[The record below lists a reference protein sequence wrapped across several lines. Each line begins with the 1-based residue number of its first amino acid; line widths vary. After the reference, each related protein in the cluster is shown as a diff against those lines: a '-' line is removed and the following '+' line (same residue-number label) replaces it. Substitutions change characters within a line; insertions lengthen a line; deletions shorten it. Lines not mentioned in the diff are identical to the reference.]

1 MADTDSAATYSIK
14 AVAEATG
21 LTVETLRAWERRY
34 RVIEPKRGAG
44 GHRLY
49 TTHDVS
55 RLRRLRET
63 RARGH
68 PIGKIAHLSND
79 ALSRLLSDHPASGG
93 DAAAQAL
100 IERILAAVSKYRP
113 AECDQAMSM
122 AFALMSPLEAVRG
135 VLSPALREV
144 GERWHRGEMS
154 IAQER
159 IASNCARRHLISLL
173 HTFSSVAKGAAV
185 VFATLSGE
193 HHELGILMYATIAA
207 SLSLRTFYLGPDL
220 PAEEVARCALKT
232 DAMAVAISLVNRDP
246 VNRDPLEA
254 TLAQLHVLRR
264 LLPDSMEIW
273 LGGPALVEIDE
284 STLPAQSFRMLEPA
298 DFEQRVGL
306 LEAAR

>member
-1 MADTDSAATYSIK
+1 MSDTESAATYSIK

-55 RLRRLRET
+55 RLRRLHET
-63 RARGH
+63 TARGH
-68 PIGKIAHLSND
+68 AIGKIAHLSND
-79 ALSRLLSDHPASGG
+79 ALSRLLSDHPASSG
-93 DAAAQAL
+93 DTAAQAL
-100 IERILAAVSKYRP
+100 IERILAAVSTYRW
-113 AECDQAMSM
+113 AECDQLMAM
-122 AFALMSPLEAVRG
+122 AFALLAPLEAVRS

-159 IASNCARRHLISLL
+159 IASNCARRQLTLLL
-173 HTFSSVAKGAAV
+173 HTFNSIAKGPAV
-185 VFATLSGE
+185 VFTTLSGE
-193 HHELGILMYATIAA
+193 RHELGILMYATLAA
-207 SLSLRTFYLGPDL
+207 SLRLRTFYLGPDL
-220 PAEEVARCALKT
+220 PAEEAARCAREI
-232 DAMAVAISLVNRDP
+232 DALAVAISLVNHGE
-246 VNRDPLEA
+246 LEP
-254 TLAQLHVLRR
+254 TLAQLHSLRGQ
-264 LLPDSMEIW
+264 LPAAVEIW
-273 LGGPALVEIDE
+273 LGGPALLDIDE
-284 STLPAQSFRMLEPA
+284 SALPPRSIRMLEPG

>member
-1 MADTDSAATYSIK
+1 MSDTESTATYPIK

-55 RLRRLRET
+55 RLRRLQET
-63 RARGH
+63 TARGH

-79 ALSRLLSDHPASGG
+79 ALSRLLSDRPASGDG
-93 DAAAQAL
+93 AAAQAL
-100 IERILAAVSKYRP
+100 IERILAAVSKYRLT
-113 AECDQAMSM
+113 ECDQVMAM
-122 AFALMSPLEAVRG
+122 AFALLSPVEAVHS

-144 GERWHRGEMS
+144 GARWHRGEMC

-159 IASNCARRHLISLL
+159 IASNCARRQLISLL
-173 HTFSSVAKGAAV
+173 HTFNGAAKGAAV

-193 HHELGILMYATIAA
+193 RHELGILMYATVAA
-207 SLSLRTFYLGPDL
+207 SLRLRTFYLGADL
-220 PAEEVARCALKT
+220 PAEEVARCALEIN
-232 DAMAVAISLVNRDP
+232 AMAVAISLVNQGP
-246 VNRDPLEA
+246 FEA
-254 TLAQLHVLRR
+254 TLAQLHTLRR
-264 LLPDSMEIW
+264 RLPDEVEIW
-273 LGGPALVEIDE
+273 LGGPALAEIDK
-284 STLPAQSFRMLEPA
+284 SSLPSRSVPMLEPG

-306 LEAAR
+306 LEAAH

>member
-1 MADTDSAATYSIK
+1 MSDTESAATYSIK

-49 TTHDVS
+49 TSHDVS
-55 RLRRLRET
+55 RLRRLQET
-63 RARGH
+63 TARGH

-79 ALSRLLSDHPASGG
+79 ALSRLLSDHPSGA
-93 DAAAQAL
+93 DAASHAL
-100 IERILAAVSKYRP
+100 IERILAAVGKYRL
-113 AECDQAMSM
+113 AECDQVMAM
-122 AFALMSPLEAVRG
+122 AFALMSPFEAVRS

-144 GERWHRGEMS
+144 GDRWHRGELS

-159 IASNCARRHLISLL
+159 IASNCARRQLTALL
-173 HTFSSVAKGAAV
+173 HTFNSVAKGAAV

-193 HHELGILMYATIAA
+193 RHELGILMYATIAA
-207 SLSLRTFYLGPDL
+207 SLRVRTVYLGPDL
-220 PAEEVARCALKT
+220 PPEEVARCALQIN
-232 DAMAVAISLVNRDP
+232 ALAVAVGLVNHE
-246 VNRDPLEA
+246 PLEA
-254 TLAQLHVLRR
+254 TVAQLHALRCQ
-264 LLPDSMEIW
+264 LPGEVEIW
-273 LGGPALVEIDE
+273 LGGPALVDIDE
-284 STLPAQSFRMLEPA
+284 SALPSRSVRMLEPG

>member
-1 MADTDSAATYSIK
+1 MSDPDSAATYSIK

-34 RVIEPKRGAG
+34 RVIEPQRGSG

-49 TTHDVS
+49 TARDVS

-63 RARGH
+63 TARGH

-79 ALSRLLSDHPASGG
+79 ALSRLLSDPGG
-93 DAAAQAL
+93 QDAAAKSL
-100 IERILAAVSKYRP
+100 IERILAAVGKYRP
-113 AECDQAMSM
+113 TECDQVMAM
-122 AFALMSPLEAVRG
+122 AFALLSPFEVVRN

-144 GERWHRGEMS
+144 GDRWHRGELS

-159 IASNCARRHLISLL
+159 IASNCARRQLAALL
-173 HTFSSVAKGAAV
+173 HTFNSIAKGPAV

-193 HHELGILMYATIAA
+193 RHELGILMYAALAA
-207 SLSLRTFYLGPDL
+207 SLRLRAYYLGPDL
-220 PAEEVARCALKT
+220 PAEEAARCAVEIN
-232 DAMAVAISLVNRDP
+232 AAAVAVSLVM
-246 VNRDPLEA
+246 RDPLDA
-254 TLAQLHVLRR
+254 ALAQLHALRGR
-264 LLPDSMEIW
+264 LPDGVEIW
-273 LGGPALVEIDE
+273 LGGPELAGVDP
-284 STLPAQSFRMLEPA
+284 SALPARSICMTEPG

>member
-1 MADTDSAATYSIK
+1 MSDTDAAATYSIK

-34 RVIEPKRGAG
+34 RVIEPQRGAG

-63 RARGH
+63 TARGH

-79 ALSRLLSDHPASGG
+79 ALSRLLADHAESA
-93 DAAAQAL
+93 DDEAAQAL
-100 IERILAAVSKYRP
+100 VERILAAVGRYRL
-113 AECDQAMSM
+113 AECDQVMAM
-122 AFALMSPLEAVRG
+122 AFALMSPFQAVRS
-135 VLSPALREV
+135 VISPALREV
-144 GERWHRGEMS
+144 GERWHSGEMS

-159 IASNCARRHLISLL
+159 IASNCARRQLIALL
-173 HTFSSVAKGAAV
+173 HTFNSVAKGAAV

-193 HHELGILMYATIAA
+193 RHEIGALMYAMIAA
-207 SLSLRTFYLGPDL
+207 SMRVRTFYLGPDL
-220 PAEEVARCALKT
+220 PAEEVARCAVKIN
-232 DAMAVAISLVNRDP
+232 AMAAAVSLVNHDQ
-246 VNRDPLEA
+246 LEA
-254 TLAQLHVLRR
+254 TLGQLDTLRR
-264 LLPDSMEIW
+264 HLPDKVEIW
-273 LGGPALVEIDE
+273 LGGPALGEIDE
-284 STLPAQSFRMLEPA
+284 AALPPWTVRMTEPG

>member
-1 MADTDSAATYSIK
+1 MSDTDSAATYSIK

-34 RVIEPKRGAG
+34 RVIQPKRGAG

-55 RLRRLRET
+55 RLRRLHET
-63 RARGH
+63 TERGH

-79 ALSRLLSDHPASGG
+79 ALSRLLSDHPANG
-93 DAAAQAL
+93 DQAAQAL
-100 IERILAAVSKYRP
+100 IERILAAVTKYRL
-113 AECDQAMSM
+113 AECDQVMAM
-122 AFALMSPLEAVRG
+122 AFALMSPFEAVRS

-144 GERWHRGEMS
+144 GDRWHRREMS

-159 IASNCARRHLISLL
+159 IASNCARRQLISLL
-173 HTFSSVAKGAAV
+173 HTFNSVAKGAAV

-193 HHELGILMYATIAA
+193 RHELGILMYATIAA
-207 SLSLRTFYLGPDL
+207 SLRLRTFYLGPDL
-220 PAEEVARCALKT
+220 PAEEVARCALKIN
-232 DAMAVAISLVNRDP
+232 AMAVAISLVDRDQ
-246 VNRDPLEA
+246 LEA
-254 TLAQLHVLRR
+254 TLAQLHALRGQ
-264 LLPDSMEIW
+264 LPDEVEIW

-284 STLPAQSFRMLEPA
+284 SALPRRTIRMLEPA

-306 LEAAR
+306 LDAAR

>member
-1 MADTDSAATYSIK
+1 MSNTDSAATYSIK

-21 LTVETLRAWERRY
+21 LSVETLRAWERRY
-34 RVIEPKRGAG
+34 RVIEPQRGAG

-49 TTHDVS
+49 TSHDVS

-63 RARGH
+63 TARGH
-68 PIGKIAHLSND
+68 PIGKVAHLSND
-79 ALSRLLSDHPASGG
+79 ALSRLLLDHPVSG
-93 DAAAQAL
+93 DAAAAQAL
-100 IERILAAVSKYRP
+100 IERVLSAVSQYRL
-113 AECDQAMSM
+113 AECDQVMAI
-122 AFALMSPLEAVRG
+122 AFALMSPFLAVQS

-159 IASNCARRHLISLL
+159 IASNCARRLLISLL
-173 HTFSSVAKGAAV
+173 HTFNSVTKGRAV

-193 HHELGILMYATIAA
+193 RHELGILMYATIAA
-207 SLSLRTFYLGPDL
+207 SLKVRTFYLGPDL
-220 PAEEVARCALKT
+220 PAEEVARCALEI
-232 DAMAVAISLVNRDP
+232 DAMAVAISLVNHEQ
-246 VNRDPLEA
+246 LEA
-254 TLAQLHVLRR
+254 TLAQLHALRR
-264 LLPDSMEIW
+264 QLPDQVEIW

-284 STLPAQSFRMLEPA
+284 STLPPRSVRMPEPG